1 MVTVRIE
8 HSVRDFEG
16 WKRAFDSDPAGRENA
31 KVVRYRV
38 LRAIDEPSYV
48 MIDLDFDHA
57 DDAEKFLERMR
68 EVWGRVEGKVI
79 DKARAR
85 VAELVESKEY
95 PRTA

>member
-1 MVTVRIE
+1 
-8 HSVRDFEG
+8 
-16 WKRAFDSDPAGRENA
+16 
-31 KVVRYRV
+31 
-38 LRAIDEPSYV
+38 
-48 MIDLDFDHA
+48 
-57 DDAEKFLERMR
+57 MR